1 MVLKRKEKQML
12 KQNLD
17 GKYPE
22 RIKIPVQKGRC
33 IVSNMSVNGFSNQLF
48 NTDEMEDH
56 FIEASFV
63 KQQGHLLVYVTDLL
77 EPWEYYEAGKSSLD
91 FTSVDRNNICKH
103 WFDCDAVKLAR
114 NIDKMDLDSMTKDQ
128 IFAGKPYWLNFDE
141 EERNS
146 FFSRSAGMKPWQ
158 YKEYKDH
165 KVITTLGSNMDYE
178 TIEVDLTGTEPE
190 FACLRATLYIDAE
203 EVQVYEA

>member
-33 IVSNMSVNGFSNQLF
+33 IVSNMSANGFSNKLF

-56 FIEASFV
+56 FIEASLV

-91 FTSVDRNNICKH
+91 FTSVDRNNICKR

-128 IFAGKPYWLNFDE
+128 ILANKPYWLNFDE

-146 FFSRSAGMKPWQ
+146 FFSRSAGMKPCQ

-165 KVITTLGSNMDYE
+165 KVITTLGSNTDYE
-178 TIEVDLTGTEPE
+178 IKEVDLTGTEPE
-190 FACLRATLYIDAE
+190 FACLRATLYIDAK
-203 EVQVYEA
+203 EVQAYEA

>member
-1 MVLKRKEKQML
+1 ML
-12 KQNLD
+12 KQKLD

-114 NIDKMDLDSMTKDQ
+114 NIDKMDLDGMTKDQ
-128 IFAGKPYWLNFDE
+128 ILANKPYWLNFDE

-146 FFSRSAGMKPWQ
+146 FFSRSAGMKPCQ

-165 KVITTLGSNMDYE
+165 KVITTLSSNTDYE
-178 TIEVDLTGTEPE
+178 IKEVDLTGTEPE
-190 FACLRATLYIDAE
+190 FACLRATLYIDAK
-203 EVQVYEA
+203 EVQAYEA

>member
-1 MVLKRKEKQML
+1 ML

-22 RIKIPVQKGRC
+22 RIKIPVQKGMC
-33 IVSNMSVNGFSNQLF
+33 IVSNMSANGFSNQLF

-91 FTSVDRNNICKH
+91 FTSTDRNRICRQ
-103 WFDCDAVKLAR
+103 WFDCDAVKFAR

-128 IFAGKPYWLNFDE
+128 IFACKPYWLNFDE

-146 FFSRSAGMKPWQ
+146 FFSRSAGMKPCQ

-165 KVITTLGSNMDYE
+165 KVITTLSNNTDYE
-178 TIEVDLTGTEPE
+178 IKEVDLTGTEPE
-190 FACLRATLYIDAE
+190 FACLRATLYIDAK
-203 EVQVYEA
+203 EVQAYEA